1 MAKRKNTASAF
12 KWSDQ
17 LVLFRYFL
25 NLFGKDSLADL
36 AGKMNSSEYEGFDEN
51 QNTYFWGELD
61 LLLMRQGADAKISRD
76 ILREYDERI
85 CRYVKKIGEKRGGIK
100 LKYFQYIACL
110 FTEIYLDRYFTD
122 KEAFAAD
129 LNAFIEKVKADSLG
143 AIDIGPFTPENM
155 NKLSFMCA
163 TGSGKTLIMH
173 INILQF
179 QYYLKRAKLTNP
191 RLDINKIIVLAPNEG
206 MSKQHLDELKLSNIS
221 AEPFFKDIFG
231 TTAVWQSS

>member
-76 ILREYDERI
+76 ILREY
-85 CRYVKKIGEKRGGIK
+85 VK
-100 LKYFQYIACL
+100 Y
-110 FTEIYLDRYFTD
+110 
-122 KEAFAAD
+122 
-129 LNAFIEKVKADSLG
+129 
-143 AIDIGPFTPENM
+143 PEN
-155 NKLSFMCA
+155 L
-163 TGSGKTLIMH
+163 
-173 INILQF
+173 
-179 QYYLKRAKLTNP
+179 
-191 RLDINKIIVLAPNEG
+191 
-206 MSKQHLDELKLSNIS
+206 
-221 AEPFFKDIFG
+221 
-231 TTAVWQSS
+231 